1 MSQGEY
7 LMAKSVNNRR
17 VVGVKPTSWGM
28 LIGTFWS
35 IIGLAV
41 AIMFSLRTTVSIADS
56 TSSVLAGL
64 TFGLASG
71 VVAIIVVPFVYF
83 AIGWVIGVIQGY
95 ILNVVLQSSGGVV
108 LTVEDNK

>member
-1 MSQGEY
+1 
-7 LMAKSVNNRR
+7 MAKSENNRR
-17 VVGVKPTSWGM
+17 VVGVKPTSWAM
-28 LIGTFWS
+28 VVGTFWS

-71 VVAIIVVPFVYF
+71 VIAIIVVPFVYF
-83 AIGWVIGVIQGY
+83 AIGWVIGVLQGFV
-95 ILNVVLQSSGGVV
+95 LNVVIRSAGGLV
-108 LTVEDNK
+108 LTVEDNKE

>member
-1 MSQGEY
+1 
-7 LMAKSVNNRR
+7 MAKSENNRR
-17 VVGVKPTSWGM
+17 VVGVKPTSVAT
-28 LIGTFWS
+28 LVGTFWS

-71 VVAIIVVPFVYF
+71 VIAIVVVPFVYF
-83 AIGWVIGVIQGY
+83 AIGWVIGVLWGFVI
-95 ILNVVLQSSGGVV
+95 NVVIRSSGGLVM
-108 LTVEDNK
+108 TVEDNKE

>member
-1 MSQGEY
+1 
-7 LMAKSVNNRR
+7 MAKSENNRR
-17 VVGVKPTSWGM
+17 VVGVKPTSVAM
-28 LIGTFWS
+28 VVGTFWS

-71 VVAIIVVPFVYF
+71 VVAIVVVPFVYF
-83 AIGWVIGVIQGY
+83 AIGWVVGVLWGFV
-95 ILNVVLQSSGGVV
+95 LNVVIRSAGGLVM
-108 LTVEDNK
+108 TVEDNK